1 MSDGPHRSLPMR
13 RPWKLLAERA
23 GTPAYA
29 PEEVSEAFPVA
40 LKSDFREAP
49 LEQVRD
55 ILGGSGQSSLFG
67 EDRAARLEEARRMCR
82 GSAAGNTLIDCAIE
96 ANANGLTGDTAYKA
110 ALKNALEAHAR
121 AGCHQIE
128 EHWRREEPRST
139 GHLRERLR
147 EARCACAFS
156 DIASELTESGSGN
169 RDTRL
174 SKRTGV
180 DDGPPL

>member
-29 PEEVSEAFPVA
+29 PQEVSEAFPVA

-49 LEQVRD
+49 LAQVRD
-55 ILGGSGQSSLFG
+55 ILGGTGQSSLFS
-67 EDRAARLEEARRMCR
+67 EDRAARLEETRRMCR
-82 GSAAGNTLIDCAIE
+82 GSAAGNGLIDCAIE
-96 ANANGLTGDTAYKA
+96 ANANGLTGDNAYKT
-110 ALKNALEAHAR
+110 ALENALEAHAR

-147 EARCACAFS
+147 AARDACSFN
-156 DIASELTESGSGN
+156 DLASELTAPDGGS
-169 RDTRL
+169 RETRL
-174 SKRTGV
+174 QKHTGI